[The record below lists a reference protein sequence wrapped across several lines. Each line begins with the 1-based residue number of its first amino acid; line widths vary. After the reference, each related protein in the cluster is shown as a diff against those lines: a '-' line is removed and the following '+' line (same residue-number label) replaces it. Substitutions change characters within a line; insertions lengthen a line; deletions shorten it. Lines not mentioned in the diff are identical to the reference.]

1 MVLFPSG
8 WVGVVALYKISEWNS
23 LMPAP
28 ISTLAGLSLCLE
40 LDSPEVWLLLAAW
53 GEGLTKI
60 PPPSFATTPQAG
72 VPALLGFK
80 GPSRQSQ
87 LGGRHPH
94 SCTGPALRRRLCL
107 GFKALQ
113 SPP

>member
-60 PPPSFATTPQAG
+60 PPPQFCNNPPG
-72 VPALLGFK
+72 G
-80 GPSRQSQ
+80 GPS
-87 LGGRHPH
+87 
-94 SCTGPALRRRLCL
+94 TLRL
-107 GFKALQ
+107 
-113 SPP
+113 